1 LHALFA
7 IFPRF
12 RFLQGSVVL
21 MLGPKGFAR
30 NERKISMKHIF
41 TLAAALF
48 VLPFFAASAVAQDSY
63 RVKSGD
69 VLQVEVLED
78 PSINRQVLVTP
89 DGRISLPLAGTVL
102 ASGRSVDQVQAEIAG
117 KLAPNFAAPP
127 TVFVSVNSVAA
138 PAPATYS
145 GTSTI
150 DVYVLGEV
158 ANAGKVS
165 VSSGT
170 NILQLLAEI
179 GGFSDFAA
187 TKRIQLRRK
196 DKSGSEKVYN
206 INYQDILAGQSSI
219 GTTTLATGDVIIV
232 PQRRLFE

>member
-1 LHALFA
+1 M
-7 IFPRF
+7 
-12 RFLQGSVVL
+12 L
-21 MLGPKGFAR
+21 MLVPKGFAR

-48 VLPFFAASAVAQDSY
+48 VLPFIATSAVAQDSY

-89 DGRISLPLAGTVL
+89 DGRISLPLAGTVV

-138 PAPATYS
+138 PGTYS
-145 GTSTI
+145 GAATI